1 MRKTRDAVRD
11 FNLAFGR
18 PVNESLANLT
28 VTERELLGKLL
39 IEEAIETVTLGLGL
53 KLVVKP
59 RWVAESNMQ
68 VELLHDDNSPTEGE
82 LTLVLNEGQKYDPVE
97 FADGLGDVN
106 IVIHF
111 SAHWAGFNLD
121 RVTDH
126 INDSNM
132 SKLDPSGKPI
142 INGETPGYQNGLRA
156 LDNSEYDEPGFDPTK
171 PIGKILKSPQF
182 WDAKPGIE
190 GIIQEG
196 NH

>member
-39 IEEAIETVTLGLGL
+39 IEEAVETVVLGLGL
-53 KLVVKP
+53 DVAIDVKAGRP
-59 RWVAESNMQ
+59 ADEAFVK
-68 VELLHDDNSPTEGE
+68 VEHREG
-82 LTLVLNEGQKYDPVE
+82 VKYDPVE

-142 INGETPGYQNGLRA
+142 INGETEGFRQGQ
-156 LDNSEYDEPGFDPTK
+156 DGFDSSK